1 MFKLP
6 LILNLIL
13 SVAGLAAAQNP
24 PGHVDQIVVYKHQR
38 EMVLLAQ
45 GQEIKRYRIALG
57 EQPVGPK
64 QKQGDHRTPEG
75 SYVLDSRNPH
85 SQYYKAFHI
94 SYPNESDR
102 EKARKLGVSPG
113 GLIMLHGTPKEFA
126 PPNQGDPPN
135 DWTDG
140 CIAVTNREMDE
151 LWTRVRVGTPIEIK
165 P

>member
-1 MFKLP
+1 MSL
-6 LILNLIL
+6 LAIIL
-13 SVAGLAAAQNP
+13 SLVFSVTSFAAAQDL
-24 PGHVDQIVVYKHQR
+24 PGHVDQIIVYKQQR
-38 EMVLLAQ
+38 EMILLAQ
-45 GQEIKRYRIALG
+45 GHEIKRYRIALG

-102 EKARKLGVSPG
+102 ERARKLGVSPG

-126 PPNQGDPPN
+126 PPNEGDPPS

-140 CIAVTNREMDE
+140 CIAVTNTEMDE
-151 LWTRVRVGTPIEIK
+151 LWTTLRVGTPIEIR